1 MPSIIIITTQ
11 RHTAHLIARRNHRE
25 IMTEAKKSFL
35 ARVPLIMPVLILIA
49 ALYAGWIFY
58 SRWNAAKEAR
68 HAAQAEEVERARKD
82 IEINGGLQLKI
93 TMLYA
98 SAGAVRKGE
107 PVQICYGVVN
117 AKNISFDPPIE
128 NVWPSMNRCV
138 DVSPKQNTTYTLNA
152 DDGAGHSDKAQVS
165 VQVK

>member
-1 MPSIIIITTQ
+1 
-11 RHTAHLIARRNHRE
+11 
-25 IMTEAKKSFL
+25 MTEAKKSLFG
-35 ARVPLIMPVLILIA
+35 RVPLIMPIFILIA

-58 SRWNAAKEAR
+58 SRWSAAVQAR
-68 HAAQAEEVERARKD
+68 RAAAVHDIERARK
-82 IEINGGLQLKI
+82 EVELNGGSQLRI

-98 SAGAVRKGE
+98 SAGEVHKGQ

-138 DVSPKQNTTYTLNA
+138 DVPINKSTTYTLNA
-152 DDGAGHSDKAQVS
+152 DDGAGHSDKAQIS

>member
-1 MPSIIIITTQ
+1 MGVRTGKTMMEEK
-11 RHTAHLIARRNHRE
+11 R
-25 IMTEAKKSFL
+25 SFL
-35 ARVPLIMPVLILIA
+35 KRIPLMMPIFILIA

-58 SRWNAAKEAR
+58 SRWSAEVEAK
-68 HAAQAEEVERARKD
+68 HAAAAREVERARKD
-82 IEINGGLQLKI
+82 VEINGGSQLKI

-98 SAGAVRKGE
+98 SAGTVRQGQ

-117 AKNISFDPPIE
+117 AKNINFDPPIDA
-128 NVWPSMNRCV
+128 VWPSMNRCV
-138 DVSPKQNTTYTLNA
+138 DVSPKQSTTYTLNA